1 MLASRRG
8 HARIIRGTMS
18 RARTGQEKHHAAL
31 RGARLAKIRRQANL
45 SQTELADVV
54 GITQASV
61 SRIESGV
68 QGMTE
73 TVRVRMADALGVSP
87 SELWPFMTIEETNAE

>member
-1 MLASRRG
+1 
-8 HARIIRGTMS
+8 MS
-18 RARTGQEKHHAAL
+18 QARTGQEKHHSAL
-31 RGARLAKIRRQANL
+31 RGARLAAIRRQANL

-73 TVRVRMADALGVSP
+73 SVKVRMADALGLAP
-87 SELWPFMTIEETNAE
+87 DELWPFMTLEETNAK